1 MIEIGRTLQE
11 TRRQQKL
18 ELCEVEKATRI
29 RVRQLEALEHE
40 EFDLLPPG
48 PYRRSFLREYAEF
61 LGLDGDH
68 YADEF
73 DRRFRWKE
81 SAVLA
86 SSSRRANTAGH
97 SSTWPLIGLLAVAL
111 VILAAVAV
119 WLLGRHIP

>member
-18 ELCEVEKATRI
+18 ELSEVEKATRI

-61 LGLDGDH
+61 LGLDGDR

-81 SAVLA
+81 SAA
-86 SSSRRANTAGH
+86 SRRANTASH
-97 SSTWPLIGLLAVAL
+97 SSTWALIGLLAVAL
-111 VILAAVAV
+111 VIVAAVAV